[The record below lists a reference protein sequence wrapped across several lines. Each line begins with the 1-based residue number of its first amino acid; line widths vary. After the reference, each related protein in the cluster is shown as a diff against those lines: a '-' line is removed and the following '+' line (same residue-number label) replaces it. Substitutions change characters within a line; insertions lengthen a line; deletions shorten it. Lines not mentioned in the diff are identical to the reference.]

1 MFWAG
6 PYLVGFC
13 DDLNN
18 NKMKVGLI
26 SVLLLLLGLAITAE
40 SAGLRSAL
48 RMCDSTDCD
57 IDLLY
62 MNGVYNLTIPLN
74 YIKTVTSTSFCYR
87 RRTVANS
94 TNGTCHLAGFD
105 SAYTCFN
112 IDSTTITA
120 VQFYQYTADAVLN
133 PTNTT
138 KTLFSTILNATSAAS
153 ISLPNIITNS
163 IY

>member
-1 MFWAG
+1 M
-6 PYLVGFC
+6 VSFC

-18 NKMKVGLI
+18 NKMRVGVI
-26 SVLLLLLGLAITAE
+26 SVLLLLLGLAVTVQ

-57 IDLLY
+57 IDLIY
-62 MNGVYNLTIPLN
+62 INGVYNLSIPLN

-87 RRTVANS
+87 RRPVSNA
-94 TNGTCHLAGFD
+94 TNGTCDLSGFD
-105 SAYTCFN
+105 SSYTCYS
-112 IDSTTITA
+112 IDSTTISA
-120 VQFYQYTADAVLN
+120 PKLYSYTADAALN

-138 KTLFSTILNATSAAS
+138 KTLALTLAPSPTAVS
-153 ISLPNIITNS
+153 INLTGIVTNS

>member
-1 MFWAG
+1 MR
-6 PYLVGFC
+6 
-13 DDLNN
+13 
-18 NKMKVGLI
+18 VGLI

-74 YIKTVTSTSFCYR
+74 YIKTVTGTSFCYR
-87 RRTVANS
+87 QRTVTNS
-94 TNGTCHLAGFD
+94 TNGTCDLAGFD

-112 IDSTTITA
+112 IDSTTISTP
-120 VQFYQYTADAVLN
+120 QLYQYTADAALN

-138 KTLFSTILNATSAAS
+138 KTFVSTIVPSATAAS
-153 ISLPNIITNS
+153 ISLTGIITNS